1 VQPALACGQALQRRA
16 APLDTK
22 TKELTTLALSV
33 AARCDP
39 CIGLH
44 AKTLAKLMATRENI
58 KETL

>member
-1 VQPALACGQALQRRA
+1 MLRQRLVHKSETVNGF
-16 APLDTK
+16 LDTK